1 MGRQY
6 SSESYQNS
14 PGRAVVRE
22 SYGDRAIGGRVPM
35 GREGTDGSPT
45 NCGNYQNHV
54 DETIANNDRGLPDAA
69 EFAALISGRRDRRS
83 RERRDRRHYK
93 YSPTRLPLLHLKS
106 YLQKMVDRLALVL
119 KMRESCDAKCDSDL
133 CCVWNGSSCY
143 DPEAS
148 TPEPTPSPKTSCCT
162 IAPEWG
168 VKETCPVDYPTNLGT
183 VNGNGLCCSNGDIGS
198 FNTAALQACPSPEP
212 TPSPTTTDQAA
223 AAAYKKQVC
232 APVENAISKGVG
244 CLSVGDDE
252 STCNSCG

>member
-6 SSESYQNS
+6 GSESYKNS
-14 PGRAVVRE
+14 PGRAVVQE

-54 DETIANNDRGLPDAA
+54 DETIANNDR
-69 EFAALISGRRDRRS
+69 GRRDRRS

-133 CCVWNGSSCY
+133 CCVWNGSSCF
-143 DPEAS
+143 

-168 VKETCPVDYPTNLGT
+168 VKETCPVDYPTNLGM
-183 VNGNGLCCSNGDIGS
+183 
-198 FNTAALQACPSPEP
+198 
-212 TPSPTTTDQAA
+212 
-223 AAAYKKQVC
+223 
-232 APVENAISKGVG
+232 
-244 CLSVGDDE
+244 
-252 STCNSCG
+252 